1 MISKTRTWEG
11 CKSVLRNVIF
21 RVHFVCLGL
30 IYWLGLKKI
39 NQMKKLTLLFLICI
53 AIVSCEKSQEVSEFH
68 TSHQSGRAFLS
79 DFAPNQQ
86 QFSNTTPAFTSANGN
101 SYLLVSPFV
110 SIATGDTLTGEL
122 SVELTE
128 YLDKKEMM
136 LANRPTLSYTP
147 VSGPNGFVFEPRP
160 IASAGAFELKTFIDG
175 EPVFPKQLRF
185 FFPDDSPNEEMQLF
199 FGETTDSTFIWNPM
213 PVTAGM
219 PTSGWSPFAGNGGGF
234 GEIGYNAFVNLN
246 ENFLD
251 NGTILINCDY
261 FFGSGLPLTNIL
273 IQPNTSETNSSASL
287 EMWILF
293 QDENAALSGNWN
305 FLEEGFQ
312 FSNVPIGHQ
321 ITTFSVGVSENQELY
336 YGTDN
341 FEIQE
346 NGIYTLE
353 MMPVTEEE
361 LEGIL
366 DAL

>member
-1 MISKTRTWEG
+1 
-11 CKSVLRNVIF
+11 
-21 RVHFVCLGL
+21 
-30 IYWLGLKKI
+30 
-39 NQMKKLTLLFLICI
+39 MKKLNLLFLICI
-53 AIVSCEKSQEVSEFH
+53 AISSCKKSQEISEFN
-68 TSHQSGRAFLS
+68 TNYQSGRAFLS
-79 DFAPNQQ
+79 DFAPSQQ
-86 QFSNTTPAFTSANGN
+86 QFSNTSPGFTSANGN
-101 SYLLVSPFV
+101 SYLLVGPFI
-110 SIATGDTLTGEL
+110 SLATGDTLEGALT
-122 SVELTE
+122 VELTE

-136 LANRPTLSYTP
+136 LANRPTLSYTEI
-147 VSGPNGFVFEPRP
+147 SGPNGFLWESRP
-160 IASAGAFELKTFIDG
+160 IASAGAFELKAFIEG
-175 EPVFPKQLRF
+175 EPVFPKQLHF

-199 FGETTDSTFIWNPM
+199 FGENTDSTFIWNEI
-213 PVTAGM
+213 VNGTAQ
-219 PTSGWSPFAGNGGGF
+219 PIAGWSPFAGNGGGF

-246 ENFLD
+246 ENFLE
-251 NGTILINCDY
+251 NGTLWINIDY

-273 IQPNTSETNSSASL
+273 IKPTVNELNNAIS

-293 QDENAALSGNWN
+293 QDENAALSGHWN

-353 MMPVTEEE
+353 MIPVTEEQ
-361 LEGIL
+361 LEDIL